1 MNFEFENEEKTENTA
16 SRTPNVKKGFP
27 VFRTIGLGVVALLT
41 LVFVLGSF
49 TIVNEG
55 YTGTRY
61 RLGQLVESDTGT
73 GLKFH
78 LPFVERISKV
88 DIRAHVYETTMAAY
102 TKDTQVVENLP
113 VKITYMYDRSKLD
126 YIIRNIG
133 IKNVETTLI
142 APNVPSSSKNFV
154 SKYKGEELTQNRSKL
169 EAEVEESLR
178 EELGDYGII
187 ITDYN
192 IIDIDFEDNFEEN
205 IRLKVAAEVEAQ
217 TTKNKTATLEEQAR
231 QKVIQAQAD
240 ADAQKVTAD
249 AEAYAIRVVQE
260 QLDKSP
266 QYIEFI
272 KAQNWNGELP
282 QVMGNSVNPFITIG
296 GNTTGGEN

>member
-1 MNFEFENEEKTENTA
+1 MYTDANDNTEARFPKKKKSFSLFKTIA
-16 SRTPNVKKGFP
+16 YGIIALIIVVV
-27 VFRTIGLGVVALLT
+27 VFS
-41 LVFVLGSF
+41 SF
-49 TIVNEG
+49 TVVNEG

-73 GLKFH
+73 GLQFH
-78 LPFVERISKV
+78 LPFVEKISKV
-88 DIRAHVYETTMAAY
+88 DIRAHVFETTMAAY

-142 APNVPSSSKNFV
+142 APNVPSTSKNFV
-154 SKYKGEELTQNRSKL
+154 SKYKGEELTQNRSRL
-169 EAEVEESLR
+169 EAEVEDSLR
-178 EELGDYGII
+178 DELGEYGII

-240 ADAQKVTAD
+240 ADAQKVKAD

-266 QYIEFI
+266 QYIELI

-282 QVMGNSVNPFITIG
+282 QVMGNSINPFVTLG
-296 GNTTGGEN
+296 DSTDQN